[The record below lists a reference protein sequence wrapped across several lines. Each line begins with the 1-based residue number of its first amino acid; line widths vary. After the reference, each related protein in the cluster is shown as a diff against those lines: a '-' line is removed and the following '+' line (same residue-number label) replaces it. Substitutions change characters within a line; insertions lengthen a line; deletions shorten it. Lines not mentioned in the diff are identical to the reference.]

1 MAEEFVDIEQNGDP
15 LGILSKK
22 TVSPKVQEA
31 APVDS
36 DPLGILKK
44 KSTPVVSS
52 GIPSQLPSQPDFLK
66 QGASLADNSF
76 LKEISKSTAQ
86 SVGQPSSKSK
96 LPLEGFSQK
105 QIDLLKKGVEKP
117 AQKTSGGLM
126 IPTNLPKEDGEDK
139 DEWKLKNLVQNVFA
153 NFELAGTK
161 LLADATTLVKDF
173 SKNPYIPDVSSA
185 MKGVKTST
193 GESIPTP
200 WELDPSGTVIRELH
214 GNQERMQQV
223 IANNPLPNTFWGKA
237 VSSVNSFIPD
247 IAVAGLFPETKLA
260 QGASFLAKTG
270 KLLINPFT
278 KYITT
283 KEALSGYGEA
293 RKKGEDIGE
302 ASLEGIKGAGRGLKT
317 GVELA
322 ILGAGSNVATKSVM
336 NKLEQYG
343 LGNMPT
349 KELVNLGTDLLAYS
363 IISPYANAGLEGSI
377 IVQKVKEGT
386 SDFGYNARSDKYEN
400 LKAAGVIDPTKVT
413 RVALEN
419 ASSIAGMLLT
429 TECTIVDKPKEEPA
443 MPSMPGG
450 GMGGM
455 M

>member
-1 MAEEFVDIEQNGDP
+1 
-15 LGILSKK
+15 L
-22 TVSPKVQEA
+22 
-31 APVDS
+31 
-36 DPLGILKK
+36 
-44 KSTPVVSS
+44 
-52 GIPSQLPSQPDFLK
+52 GIPSQLPSQPDFLQ

-76 LKEISKSTAQ
+76 LKKISESTAQ
-86 SVGQPSSKSK
+86 SVGQPSPKSK
-96 LPLEGFSQK
+96 LPLEGFNQK

-293 RKKGEDIGE
+293 SKEGKDIGE
-302 ASLEGIKGAGRGLKT
+302 S
-317 GVELA
+317 
-322 ILGAGSNVATKSVM
+322 
-336 NKLEQYG
+336 
-343 LGNMPT
+343 
-349 KELVNLGTDLLAYS
+349 
-363 IISPYANAGLEGSI
+363 
-377 IVQKVKEGT
+377 
-386 SDFGYNARSDKYEN
+386 
-400 LKAAGVIDPTKVT
+400 
-413 RVALEN
+413 
-419 ASSIAGMLLT
+419 
-429 TECTIVDKPKEEPA
+429 
-443 MPSMPGG
+443 
-450 GMGGM
+450 
-455 M
+455 